1 MPDRGFNPKD
11 EKDLSM
17 TNLSTVKPVFEY
29 FSVDTLRSAMTLGKI
44 ALEILL
50 LNVLPDWLSWCVTHS
65 HTNSDF

>member
-1 MPDRGFNPKD
+1 
-11 EKDLSM
+11 M

-50 LNVLPDWLSWCVTHS
+50 LNFLPDWLSWCVTHS